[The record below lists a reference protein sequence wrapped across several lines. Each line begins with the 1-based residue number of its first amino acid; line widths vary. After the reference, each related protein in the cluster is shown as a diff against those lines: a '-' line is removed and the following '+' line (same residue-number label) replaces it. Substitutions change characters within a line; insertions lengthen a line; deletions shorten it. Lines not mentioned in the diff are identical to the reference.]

1 MIKKICI
8 ITPTFLPKTG
18 GSQIGI
24 FNISKKLA
32 ELKKDFEVH
41 LFIPYSNYIQLDKS
55 KFNFVIHSMPPKL
68 WWLLKFNKKIAFFV
82 FEIYFLIYFSKYK
95 FDFTIVN
102 LAYPTGVMF
111 SKFSVKYKKNPY
123 IIICPGEDIQKNKK
137 INYGLRLNIQVDN
150 LVKKYIKNSD
160 YLIALTNGIKKE
172 FTKIGIPEKKI
183 KEINYGI
190 EEKNYNTKKSKKKI
204 RKELGIPENKF
215 IYFCC
220 GRNHPKKNFK
230 ILIKAAIHLRRKSKD
245 FLIMITGNN
254 TRKLIPMIKKNNLD
268 DFFIL
273 NDEVP
278 FLDNKFRFPNKKLL
292 HHFKASDVF
301 VFPSNLET
309 FGIVLIEAMASGLP
323 IITSNAEGCV
333 DVIDR
338 GKFGLIFKKNNVKDL
353 VSKMNKMRVK
363 NIHSKYVLKSKIR
376 IKDFALKNIIR
387 EYKKLIFND

>member
-68 WWLLKFNKKIAFFV
+68 WWLLKLNKKIAFFI

-111 SKFSVKYKKNPY
+111 SKFSTKYKKNPY

-160 YLIALTNGIKKE
+160 YLIALTDGIKKE
-172 FTKIGIPEKKI
+172 FTKIGISEKKI

-190 EEKNYNTKKSKKKI
+190 DEKNYNSKKSKKKI

-268 DFFIL
+268 DVFIL

-292 HHFKASDVF
+292 LHFKASDVF

-309 FGIVLIEAMASGLP
+309 FGIVLIEAMACGLP

-353 VSKMNKMRVK
+353 VSKMNMMRVK

>member
-1 MIKKICI
+1 MKKKICI

-24 FNISKKLA
+24 FNIAKKLA
-32 ELKKDFEVH
+32 ELKKDFKVH
-41 LFIPYSNYIQLDKS
+41 LFIPYSNYTQLDKS

-68 WWLLKFNKKIAFFV
+68 WWLLKFNKRIAFFV

-95 FDFTIVN
+95 FDFTIIN

-111 SKFSVKYKKNPY
+111 SKFSVKHKKNPY
-123 IIICPGEDIQKNKK
+123 MIICPGEDIQKNKK

-150 LVKKYIKNSD
+150 LVKKYIKNAD

-183 KEINYGI
+183 KEVNYGI
-190 EEKNYNTKKSKKKI
+190 DEKNYNIKESKKKI

-230 ILIKAAIHLRRKSKD
+230 ILIKAAIHLKRKSKD

-268 DFFIL
+268 DVFIL

-292 HHFKASDVF
+292 LHFKASDVF

-309 FGIVLIEAMASGLP
+309 FGIVLIEAMACGLP

-338 GKFGLIFKKNNVKDL
+338 GKFGLLFQKNNVKDL
-353 VSKMNKMRVK
+353 VSKMNKIRSK
-363 NIHSKYVLKSKIR
+363 KIHSKYFLKSKIR
-376 IKDFALKNIIR
+376 IKDFALKNIIQD
-387 EYKKLIFND
+387 YKKLIFND